1 MMMPSPQDL
10 HYFLEVA
17 RQGNVSRAATRL
29 TVSQPTLS
37 MALKRIEESLGSEL
51 FVRFKTGVS
60 LTPTGRL
67 FVQEA
72 QALLDQWE
80 RIRLVSAQEQQ
91 SLGGHFRIGAHVSV
105 ALYTLPILLPRI
117 RSEMPELEISWTH
130 DLSRNIAQKIL
141 DNELDLA
148 LVINPAQHPD
158 LVVLPLAK
166 DTVTFWKHPS
176 LKSSDT
182 LILDPDLHQSLEL
195 VRRSKKISNLE
206 FPKRMSSSSLE
217 VIRTLTIQKMG
228 VGILPER
235 VALNVT
241 GTEKLVKV
249 PKAPSVEDSLCLIY
263 RAHQQRNRAFGEL
276 KQLLKGTKI

>member
-17 RQGNVSRAATRL
+17 RQGNVSRAATGL

-60 LTPTGRL
+60 LTPTGRR

-72 QALLDQWE
+72 QSLLDQWE
-80 RIRLVSAQEQQ
+80 RIRQVSSQEQQ

-105 ALYTLPILLPRI
+105 ALYTLPVLLPRL
-117 RSEMPELEISWTH
+117 RAEMPDIEISWIH
-130 DLSRNIAQKIL
+130 DLSRNVSQKIL
-141 DNELDLA
+141 DNEIDLA
-148 LVINPAQHPD
+148 LVINPVEHPD
-158 LVVLPLAK
+158 LVIVPLAK

-176 LKSSDT
+176 LKNTET

-195 VRRSKKISNLE
+195 VRRSKKLANLE
-206 FPKRMSSSSLE
+206 FSKRMSSSSLE
-217 VIRTLTIQKMG
+217 VIRTLTLEKMG

-235 VALNVT
+235 VALNSA
-241 GTEKLVKV
+241 GADKLVKV

-276 KQLLKGTKI
+276 KKLLKGTKF